1 MAYNIER
8 FWPCGNSWKP
18 PMYCPSVLLADCA
31 GILIG
36 RLAYRAGFLG
46 NDAAIICSGITI
58 AESLKAAD
66 ILAERG
72 VQARAVNL
80 FAWEPLDTELI
91 GRCAYETGAIV
102 TAENHWVA
110 NRLGKGVAD
119 VACVSH
125 PVPMGFIGAQERF
138 GEVGDMP
145 YLPKRF
151 GLRAEDIAE
160 TALHTVARKQLGD
173 ILQKSGH
180 AEDADKSANARERP
194 AAPGMQI
201 KRSGK
206 RGCSFFLPVYFQADK
221 HRGFEGCPSGAEV
234 LALQKHRWK
243 Y

>member
-1 MAYNIER
+1 MAYIIER

-31 GILIG
+31 DILIG

-119 VACVSH
+119 
-125 PVPMGFIGAQERF
+125 
-138 GEVGDMP
+138 
-145 YLPKRF
+145 
-151 GLRAEDIAE
+151 DIAE

-194 AAPGMQI
+194 AASGMQI
-201 KRSGK
+201 FCHPLTTGYS
-206 RGCSFFLPVYFQADK
+206 S
-221 HRGFEGCPSGAEV
+221 
-234 LALQKHRWK
+234 
-243 Y
+243 

>member
-1 MAYNIER
+1 MAYIIER

-31 GILIG
+31 DILIG

-173 ILQKSGH
+173 ILQNQDMLRTRTNRPTPGSGPP
-180 AEDADKSANARERP
+180 R
-194 AAPGMQI
+194 Q
-201 KRSGK
+201 
-206 RGCSFFLPVYFQADK
+206 GCKYFAT
-221 HRGFEGCPSGAEV
+221 
-234 LALQKHRWK
+234 L
-243 Y
+243 